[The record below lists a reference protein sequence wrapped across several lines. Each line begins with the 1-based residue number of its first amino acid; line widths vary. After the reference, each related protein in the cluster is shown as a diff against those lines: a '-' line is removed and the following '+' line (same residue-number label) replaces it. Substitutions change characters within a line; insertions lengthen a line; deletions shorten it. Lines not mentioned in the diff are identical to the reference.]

1 MNISNGI
8 KIVEG
13 VALGKLRFYRAPSR
27 ETNPAPA
34 DDPVYEQV
42 RFESAR
48 KTVLAQ
54 RRAMKD
60 RVRDSLGG
68 KEAAIFEVH
77 EMLLEDPRFIQKC
90 EDLIMEQRRRADLA
104 VNLVLDSLAQDF
116 REIDDPVFGA
126 RSADVQDLKKA
137 MLDVLSGAEN
147 EWEHSEVPVII
158 AAQELTPSQLFNL
171 DRDKLLGIVTQGGSQ
186 YSHVAILAKSLNIP
200 TLIGCMDLSRDWDG
214 LDAALDTY
222 EEHLYIEPTAEVK
235 RILIQKQEIERE
247 NKLRLC
253 MLKGQGNTTIDGHAV
268 KIWANIGSPQD
279 VAAVLDN
286 DADGIGLFRTEFLYM
301 GRDDEPSEFE
311 QFQAYKSVLEALGP
325 RKVIIR
331 TCDLGSDKLPDY
343 LYHQKE
349 ENPALGCRGIRFCLT
364 RRDLFK
370 RQLRAILRASVFG
383 NPGIMLPMVVDVK
396 EIMMTKALIEQCCD
410 ELKKDGLEYK
420 VPDMGVMIETPAA
433 ALCADELAKESDFF
447 SLGTND
453 LTQYALAMDRQTPG
467 MERAWDAHNP
477 AVFKLIEMAVKTGHA
492 ADIPVGMCGELAADL
507 DVTAKLLQIGVDV
520 LSVDPATVLPL
531 RQHIR
536 GINLEESDTL

>member
-13 VALGKLRFYRAPSR
+13 VAIGKLRFYRAPSR

-60 RVRDSLGG
+60 RVRDSLGE

-90 EDLIMEQRRRADLA
+90 EDLIMDQRRRADLA

-116 REIDDPVFGA
+116 REIEDPVFGA

-137 MLDVLSGAEN
+137 MLDVLSGVEN

-200 TLIGCMDLSRDWDG
+200 TLIGCFDLNRDWDG
-214 LDAALDTY
+214 RDAALDTY

-235 RILIQKQEIERE
+235 RILIQKQEIENESKR
-247 NKLRLC
+247 RLC
-253 MLKGQGNTTIDGHAV
+253 MLKGQANTTIDGHAV
-268 KIWANIGSPQD
+268 KIWANIGSHKD
-279 VAAVLDN
+279 VKAVLDN
-286 DADGIGLFRTEFLYM
+286 DADGIGLFRSEFLYM
-301 GRDDEPSEFE
+301 GRDEEPSEFE
-311 QFQAYKSVLEALGP
+311 QFEVYKSVLEAMGP

-343 LYHQKE
+343 LYYQKE
-349 ENPALGCRGIRFCLT
+349 DNPALGCRGIRFCLFNKA
-364 RRDLFK
+364 LFK
-370 RQLRAILRASVFG
+370 KQLRAILRASVYG
-383 NPGIMLPMVVDVK
+383 NSGIMLPMVMGVSEVK
-396 EIMMTKALIEQCCD
+396 MTKELIRQCTE
-410 ELKKDGLEYK
+410 ELDKEGLEYK
-420 VPDMGVMIETPAA
+420 VPDLGVMIETPAA
-433 ALCADELAKESDFF
+433 ALCADELAAESNFF

-453 LTQYALAMDRQTPG
+453 LTQYTLAMDRQTPG
-467 MERAWDAHNP
+467 LEKVWDAHNP
-477 AVFKLIEMAVKTGHA
+477 AVFKLIKMTVDAGHA

-520 LSVDPATVLPL
+520 LSVDPAAVLPL
-531 RQHIR
+531 RQCIR
-536 GINLEESDTL
+536 GINLEEM